1 MIRLLQADFEQ
12 LKTGPKGKAHNLQNK
27 KRSYASMIR
36 IISGH
41 FESFFT
47 TQWQHR

>member
-1 MIRLLQADFEQ
+1 MIKLLQADFEQ
-12 LKTGPKGKAHNLQNK
+12 LKTGLKGEAHNMQNK

-41 FESFFT
+41 FESVFT
-47 TQWQHR
+47 EQWQHR